1 VVFKGAIPVGIV
13 IEPTTDRGR
22 RLLALSQRLRVLHS
36 ELADQ
41 NEEMRSEQLRDEI
54 QRALAAI
61 ASGEREEFLVALM
74 EQFPTWAD
82 GNALPAPV
90 RAAPVAAAPAV
101 EIKDPKI
108 LAEKLIENSKGLSDG
123 DRLALAER
131 LGAAGFAVIKFK
143 EAPAV
148 NQGGGLPAAQVNEFK
163 KVVGMSADANVD
175 PARLL
180 ETASL
185 LAEFTL
191 KLEPWACSYWRDLAP
206 EAKNAIYQTLNK
218 DLARFAGG
226 DDKLTKEAMAKSVYK
241 LRSLVSLL
249 MKGVMEAGKQFARDH
264 LGRYSLEAIGSS
276 AAKGGAFKSQA
287 VCNWEQ
293 YIKLMEGV
301 DGPAIEKRLKQVI
314 AKDVDTG
321 LSQVIR

>member
-1 VVFKGAIPVGIV
+1 M
-13 IEPTTDRGR
+13 
-22 RLLALSQRLRVLHS
+22 ALSQRLRVLHT

-41 NEEMRSEQLRDEI
+41 AGDMRSEQLRDEV
-54 QRALAAI
+54 QRAVSSLPP
-61 ASGEREEFLVALM
+61 GEREGFLTELL
-74 EQFPTWAD
+74 EQFPIWAD
-82 GNALPAPV
+82 GQAAPAPV
-90 RAAPVAAAPAV
+90 KSAPVAVAAPEV
-101 EIKDPKI
+101 KDPRV
-108 LAEKLIENSKGLSDG
+108 LAEKLIENSKGLSDV
-123 DRLALAER
+123 DRLAIAGQLS
-131 LGAAGFAVIKFK
+131 AAGFAVIKIK
-143 EAPAV
+143 EAPAPASS
-148 NQGGGLPAAQVNEFK
+148 GGGLPTVQLNEFK
-163 KVVGMSADANVD
+163 KAVGIPADTSVD

-180 ETASL
+180 EVASL

-206 EAKNAIYQTLNK
+206 EAKNSIYQTLNK
-218 DLARFAGG
+218 DLPKFASG
-226 DDKLTKEAMAKSVYK
+226 DAALNKEAMAKNIYK

-293 YIKLMEGV
+293 YVKLMEGV
-301 DGPAIEKRLKQVI
+301 DGAAIEKRLKQVI

>member
-1 VVFKGAIPVGIV
+1 MVDMF
-13 IEPTTDRGR
+13 EPTTDQGK
-22 RLLALSQRLRVLHS
+22 RLAALSQRLRVLHT

-41 NEEMRSEQLRDEI
+41 SEDMRAEQLRDEV
-54 QRALAAI
+54 QRAMSTVAPA
-61 ASGEREEFLVALM
+61 EREKFLSALM

-82 GNALPAPV
+82 GVAVSAPA
-90 RAAPVAAAPAV
+90 RSAPVAAGPAP
-101 EIKDPKI
+101 EIKDPKV
-108 LAEKLIENSKGLSDG
+108 LAAKLIEHSKGLDDSE
-123 DRLALAER
+123 RLTIANM
-131 LGAAGFAVIKFK
+131 LGAAGFAVIKIK
-143 EAPAV
+143 EAPA
-148 NQGGGLPAAQVNEFK
+148 QAHTSGGGGLPTVQLNEFK
-163 KVVGMSADANVD
+163 KVVGLPADANVD

-180 ETASL
+180 EVASL

-206 EAKNAIYQTLNK
+206 EAKNSIYQTLNK
-218 DLARFAGG
+218 DLSRYASG
-226 DDKLTKEAMAKSVYK
+226 DDKLSKEAMAKSIYK

-264 LGRYSLEAIGSS
+264 LARYSLEAIGGS

-301 DGPAIEKRLKQVI
+301 DSAAIEKRLKQVI
-314 AKDVDTG
+314 AKDVDAG